1 MAENKDNILLDQ
13 VLEKVEYSFTRDI
26 LVKPL
31 PEEYIEKEIS
41 EPVPTGKKDVDGID
55 KYDTKTEVK
64 KVPTTFRKGIV
75 LAIPSNY
82 EWQDK

>member
-41 EPVPTGKKDVDGID
+41 FSIYSSGNGL
-55 KYDTKTEVK
+55 TKMSRVNEYS
-64 KVPTTFRKGIV
+64 TF
-75 LAIPSNY
+75 SST
-82 EWQDK
+82 

>member
-31 PEEYIEKEIS
+31 PEEYIEKEM
-41 EPVPTGKKDVDGID
+41 
-55 KYDTKTEVK
+55 
-64 KVPTTFRKGIV
+64 V
-75 LAIPSNY
+75 LTSMILK
-82 EWQDK
+82 QK